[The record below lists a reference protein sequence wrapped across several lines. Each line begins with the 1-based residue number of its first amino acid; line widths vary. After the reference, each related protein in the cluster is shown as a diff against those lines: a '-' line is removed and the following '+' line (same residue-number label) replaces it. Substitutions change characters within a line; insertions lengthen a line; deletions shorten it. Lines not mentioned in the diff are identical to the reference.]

1 MPAGVFRRQL
11 KHRPNRKTNPRAN
24 RPQPTTP
31 IGIVSA
37 TKNVAVLTVV
47 FNQPVTLKGIPAYTT
62 NLAGINP
69 ISAVLT
75 NPTTLTVTFSA
86 TIATATTLNIPYEEK
101 AIRNSSGG
109 FVQDSTFPVT

>member
-11 KHRPNRKTNPRAN
+11 KHRPNRKRNSIPN
-24 RPQPTTP
+24 RPQPTVP

-47 FNQPVTLKGIPAYTT
+47 FNQPVLLKGIPQITT
-62 NLAGINP
+62 NLAGVNP
-69 ISAVLT
+69 ISAAIT
-75 NPTTLTVTFSA
+75 APNTLTVTFSA
-86 TIATATTLNIPYEEK
+86 TIATATTMNIPYEEP

-109 FVQDSTFPVT
+109 FVAASTFPIT